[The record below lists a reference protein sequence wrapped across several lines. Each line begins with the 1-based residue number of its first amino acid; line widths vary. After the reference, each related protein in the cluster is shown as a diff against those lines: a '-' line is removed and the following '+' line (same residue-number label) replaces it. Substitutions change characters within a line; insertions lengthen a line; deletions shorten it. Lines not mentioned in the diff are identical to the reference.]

1 MEISV
6 LHQPAGNRLI
16 VHLISFQPQWR
27 TADVD
32 TGWSLLLRYYSVSDD
47 PSGGCL

>member
-16 VHLISFQPQWR
+16 VHLISFQPQRR
-27 TADVD
+27 TADLD
-32 TGWSLLLRYYSVSDD
+32 TGGSLLPRYYSDVDD
-47 PSGGCL
+47 RSGGYF